1 LTDDDSLICVEKGE
15 AMKVIDTKA
24 APAAI
29 GPYSQAYA
37 TGGLIFT
44 SGQIPLSPETGE
56 VIGKTV
62 VEQTEQVIK
71 NLKAV
76 LEAGGSSLGQV
87 IKTTCFLADMNDF
100 SSFNEVYTKHIP
112 GKPARSAV
120 AVKQLPRNVL
130 IEIEAVAELS
140 KE

>member
-1 LTDDDSLICVEKGE
+1 
-15 AMKVIDTKA
+15 MKAINTKA

-29 GPYSQAYA
+29 GPYTQAYA
-37 TGGLIFT
+37 SENLIFT

-56 VIGKTV
+56 VVGKTV
-62 VEQTEQVIK
+62 MEQAEQVIK

-76 LEAGGSSLGQV
+76 LEAGGSSLEKV

-100 SSFNEVYTKHIP
+100 LSFNEVYTRHFP

-130 IEIEAVAELS
+130 IEIEAVAEIS
-140 KE
+140 DKQE